1 MSSVRIDCTT
11 STSFIKGTG
20 LKKCSPSTCPGRL
33 VAAAMAVIVHDEVF
47 EASRACGRQM
57 VSSLAKVS
65 FLRVWFSVIASMTR
79 SQSLRSSNWIEPLI
93 RPSVS
98 SLARASIFALATCA
112 SRLLRIPER
121 PLSRKP

>member
-1 MSSVRIDCTT
+1 M
-11 STSFIKGTG
+11 
-20 LKKCSPSTCPGRL
+20 KKCSPSTCPGRL

-112 SRLLRIPER
+112 SRLLRMPAR